1 MRGMYE
7 AELCK
12 GNAWKREDYTQHNCR
27 WGSKESIV
35 SAMYIHE
42 GHTTHLQVGI
52 QREKLKGQP
61 LQVMGIYTTYDSA
74 RERSSESTIE
84 EE

>member
-1 MRGMYE
+1 MH
-7 AELCK
+7 
-12 GNAWKREDYTQHNCR
+12 EDYTQQHCR
-27 WGSKESIV
+27 RGSKESIIN
-35 SAMYIHE
+35 AMGIHE
-42 GHTTHLQVGI
+42 GHTIHLQEEI

>member
-1 MRGMYE
+1 MRIDNVRATPESVRTTLNTTAGGDP
-7 AELCK
+7 K
-12 GNAWKREDYTQHNCR
+12 
-27 WGSKESIV
+27 SIV